1 MRRLKFQT
9 RLIIGFSS
17 ILLFCFIIGF
27 ISIYQIRLIRINSEA
42 MYRHPLTVSNSV
54 RDINISI
61 NAIHRSMKDV
71 VLAENKNQLNES
83 VLIVNQ
89 HDQLIRKSF
98 TIVRDRFLG
107 NMQVVDDAYSAYI
120 NWELIRNEVINL
132 KNKGKNQDAANITKG
147 KGATHV
153 KSLFQKTKVLT
164 DFAQNKADEFFLN
177 TKTSEQKGVA
187 MLIGAISGMLFL
199 AALISLIISRSI
211 SKPIH
216 KFLEEIESLYR
227 KEYPLKNEEFHNR
240 SEQEVFKDI
249 TLELKNAYQELK
261 NFNNK
266 LDKKIETRTKELK
279 IAKEKAEESDHLKS
293 AFLANMSHEIR
304 TPLNSILGFS
314 EFLKSDNLEKEKR
327 NTYLEMIQ
335 SGGEKLL
342 TIISDIVD
350 ISKIDSKLLQLHLD
364 NYNLNHCILKLY
376 QQFSIDSRASNIELK
391 MHTQLPDDASCIQ
404 TDETR
409 LNQVISNLIENALK
423 FTYRGEIEFGY
434 TKEEQNLLFFVKDTG
449 VGISPIHHQTIFER
463 FRQSDSEDTAKIQG
477 TGLGLSIA
485 KGLVEL
491 FGGKIWVDSIPGKG
505 AHFYFQIPYVPALDC
520 CKTSDE
526 ILNTPDISEEIT
538 VLVAEDEQSNY
549 IYIHDLLKKYQY
561 KVIRA
566 KNGKE
571 AVKQISTNKNID
583 LVLMDIKMPIMN
595 GIDATIEIR
604 KVNRKIPVI
613 AQTAYAMADDKKKAL
628 EAGCNDYLAK
638 PISVRNLTN
647 IIHKHLN

>member
-1 MRRLKFQT
+1 MRKFKFQT
-9 RLIIGFSS
+9 RLIVGFSS
-17 ILLFCFIIGF
+17 ILLFCFIIAF

-71 VLAENKNQLNES
+71 VLAEDKNQLNES
-83 VLIVNQ
+83 VLLVNQ
-89 HDQLIRKSF
+89 HDKLIRESF
-98 TIVRDRFLG
+98 TIVRERFLG
-107 NMQVVDDAYSAYI
+107 DKQVVDEAYRAYI

-132 KNKGKNQDAANITKG
+132 KSADQNQLAANITKG
-147 KGATHV
+147 KGAMHV
-153 KSLFQKTKVLT
+153 ELLFQKTKVLT
-164 DFAQNKADEFFLN
+164 DFAQNKADEFYLN
-177 TKTSEQKGVA
+177 TQNSEQKGVA
-187 MLIGAISGMLFL
+187 ILIWTISIMLFI
-199 AALISLIISRSI
+199 AIVIAFLISKSI

-227 KEYPLKNEEFHNR
+227 KEYPLKNENFHRR
-240 SEQEVFKDI
+240 SEQEIFSDI
-249 TLELKNAYQELK
+249 TKELKNAYQELK
-261 NFNNK
+261 NFNHK
-266 LDKKIETRTKELK
+266 LDKKIEIRTKELK

-327 NTYLEMIQ
+327 NTYLGMIQ

-364 NYNLNHCILKLY
+364 DCNLNHCMLKLH
-376 QQFSIDSRASNIELK
+376 QQFSIDSRSSNIELK
-391 MHTQLPDDASCIQ
+391 MHTQLPDDASYIQ
-404 TDETR
+404 TDEIR
-409 LNQVISNLIENALK
+409 LNQVISNLLENALK
-423 FTYRGEIEFGY
+423 FTYKGEIEFGY
-434 TKEEQNLLFFVKDTG
+434 TIEEQNLVFFVKDTG
-449 VGISPIHHQTIFER
+449 IGISPIHHQTIFER
-463 FRQSDSEDTAKIQG
+463 FRQSDSEDTAKIKG

-491 FGGKIWVDSIPGKG
+491 FGGKIWVDSILGKG
-505 AHFYFQIPYVPALDC
+505 ANFYFQIPHIPTIKS
-520 CKTSDE
+520 CKIDTE
-526 ILNTPDISEEIT
+526 VLNTLVISENTT
-538 VLVAEDEQSNY
+538 VLVAEDEQSNF
-549 IYIHDLLKKYQY
+549 IYIHDLLKRYQY
-561 KVIRA
+561 NVIHA

-571 AVKQISTNKNID
+571 AVKQIKTNRNID

-595 GIDATIEIR
+595 GIDATKEIR
-604 KVNRKIPVI
+604 KVNREIPVI
-613 AQTAYAMADDKKKAL
+613 AQTAYAMADDKKRAL

-647 IIHKHLN
+647 IIHKHIN